1 MGVSEGRV
9 VKYEL
14 KRKEPLRAELE
25 AFISAVVEDHTP
37 LIDGAE
43 GLRAVLLAEK
53 IIESGRTHQIIR
65 LT

>member
-1 MGVSEGRV
+1 V

-14 KRKEPLRAELE
+14 KRKEPLRAEFE
-25 AFISAVVEDHTP
+25 SFVNAVIENHPP
-37 LIDGAE
+37 LVDGAE

-53 IIESGRTHQIIR
+53 IVESGRTHQIIR